1 MEPLLVFGYGTI
13 FAALVVYVLHLR
25 SRLSEAE
32 QRLDDVAPRDRDPER
47 GTGSGGE

>member
-32 QRLDDVAPRDRDPER
+32 QRLEDIAASDRDPEPR
-47 GTGSGGE
+47 TGSGGE

>member
-1 MEPLLVFGYGTI
+1 MEPLLVFGYGAI

-32 QRLDDVAPRDRDPER
+32 QRIEDVTASDRDLAEP
-47 GTGSGGE
+47 GPDGE